1 MSVIRKLREITASKA
16 RSADSCYPKT
26 SYAIGLKGV
35 FGSCLLASSLNA
47 CSSANFASP
56 TGASNAG
63 KKSESTATIPKAG
76 KGEADGKE
84 KSPINDSDGSNGA
97 PADQEPQPLALSCTE
112 LADPNT
118 AKVEL
123 LPGKPGDPVLA
134 QLTGHICPSPQ
145 KPSRITVLFL
155 IDWSG
160 SMATMDPLVGA
171 SCGRLQAAKAIT
183 NYVKNSADPKTTVQE
198 GMIPFSSAV
207 DLGGILPLSD
217 IDTFASNL
225 TADRICRAAGGTNY
239 IAPLQQARQM
249 LTGVQGRV
257 VIYFI
262 TDGAPNIGL
271 DGRYSF
277 DNDPAVVD
285 QTITASRD
293 LKAVSPGVT
302 VNSILLGAQAYIAQ
316 STMNT
321 VSGDPQRV
329 KLVANATDLAQS
341 ILKFESPTLVP
352 TSATA
357 ELKSG
362 GKTLQVGIASVTPD
376 PDKPG
381 DWIFTTE
388 PFKVDSKDATIDVTV
403 KDSDGGLSR
412 SSAKID
418 VKDH

>member
-1 MSVIRKLREITASKA
+1 MSVARKLREITASNLRNTDGRPAKA
-16 RSADSCYPKT
+16 IHS
-26 SYAIGLKGV
+26 IGLTGLI
-35 FGSCLLASSLNA
+35 GSCLLASSLNA

-56 TGASNAG
+56 TGASAPG
-63 KKSESTATIPKAG
+63 KKTEASATPVKAG
-76 KGEADGKE
+76 KGGADGKA
-84 KSPINDSDGSNGA
+84 KGHKNDSDGSTGGD
-97 PADQEPQPLALSCTE
+97 PDKIPQALALSCTE
-112 LADPNT
+112 LADPDT
-118 AKVEL
+118 AKVEI
-123 LPGKPGDPVLA
+123 LPTKPGEPALA
-134 QLTGHICPSPQ
+134 QLTGHICPTPQ

-160 SMATMDPLVGA
+160 SMATMDPLVGG

-183 NYVKNSADPKTTVQE
+183 NYVKNSADPQTAVQE
-198 GMIPFSSAV
+198 GMIPFSSTV

-262 TDGAPNIGL
+262 TDGAPNIDI

-277 DNDPAVVD
+277 DNDPAVVA
-285 QTITASRD
+285 QTISASQD
-293 LKAVSPGVT
+293 LKAVSPGLT
-302 VNSILLGAQAYIAQ
+302 VNSILLGAQAFIAQ

-357 ELKSG
+357 ELKYS
-362 GKTLQVGIASVTPD
+362 GKTKQVGIASVTPD

-381 DWIFTTE
+381 EWIFTTE
-388 PFKVDSKDATIDVTV
+388 PFEVDSKDATIDVTV
-403 KDSDGGLSR
+403 KDSDGGLSK
-412 SSAKID
+412 STAKID
-418 VKDH
+418 VKDP